1 MQHVFRSA
9 PLARLAPQRFCG
21 RSSADFTHVLMRL
34 ALWPC
39 LLAIFLILQ
48 SASLMAQAP
57 TASITGSVADSQGLG
72 VPSATVE
79 ATQTATGLTF
89 KGVTSNDGQYSIPSL
104 PIGDYSVTVQ
114 VNGFKTFHRTGIT
127 LEVAQRL
134 RLDIPLELGST
145 TDTVTVTAEIP
156 RVQTD
161 DSSLGSIVEQQRIT
175 DLPLNGRQP
184 FSLVNIVAGVQTTCL
199 SCNGFADSS
208 NQGFSRIRF
217 NGGPTL
223 GNQFFLDGTADTIPA
238 ITEISV
244 VPMADA
250 VQEFRVETNGL
261 KAEFGQTSGGVVN
274 LATKSG
280 TNELHGSLYEFLRN
294 DDLDARNAFATQ
306 RDKITGRIKPVLRY
320 NQFGG
325 TMGGPVR
332 IPKLYDGRNRTFF
345 FMGYEQWHYRS
356 SSVTRGTVA
365 TPLER
370 TGDFSQTRDS
380 TGHMIPI
387 YDPATTKANPAG
399 NGYVRGLFAGN
410 VVPATRIDSLSAN
423 VLKYM
428 PLPNA
433 TPDNLFTNVNNY
445 LSLPSSPIDQD
456 VIDTR
461 MDHRISDSD
470 SAFFRYTGTLN
481 VTKAN
486 GYGLGVSDPSARYDD
501 RNNFNAA
508 VGETH
513 IFSPALLNEFRVGVT
528 RQDLIFKSLGLNGNW
543 PQKLGYSSILP
554 QDVFPAVAIAGK
566 IGIGYQST
574 YSEGYRAQHLV
585 EFADSM
591 TWIHSAHQVKFG
603 LDHRFTRL
611 NWFAQ
616 TYPSGY
622 FSFDGGL
629 TNNPQVPA
637 GSGIGMATFL
647 LGQVSSGQQTVTPA
661 FALGSWSE
669 GWFIQDD
676 YKVNRRLTVNLGLR
690 YDMSAPPVERYNR
703 YSDFD
708 PGLKNTST
716 GLLGGLTYAGAT
728 RPSSFVNWDHNNF
741 GPHAGFAYLLTS
753 DARTVVRGGYSL
765 IYAPV
770 ESADMH
776 GNAPNSLGFSTSTP
790 FSTSGPYAAFQFSA
804 GPTVLLQ
811 PLGANGGP
819 NAFRGQSVN
828 FQDPVAPAPYVQQW
842 NLTIQRE
849 LIKDWTIG
857 ASYVGNHGVKLIGGN
872 YSMNQYD
879 PKYYAEYGLALQNQ
893 VANPFYGQIATGAL
907 SGKTVALSQTLRP
920 YPDYQGIT
928 TLAAHNADSIY
939 HSIQLSIEHRFS
951 KGLSMLASFTGGKLI
966 DDSTA
971 NDSGESG
978 DGSYRLGAFN
988 RRLDRAVDPSDIS
1001 RRMTLSGVW
1010 ELPFAKQSHGL
1021 YHALVYGWQTNG
1033 ILTMQTGTP
1042 LSVTGANNFTGL
1054 NYPDLIAD
1062 PTLSNRTVKEWFNV
1076 NAFAN
1081 PANFVVG
1088 NAPRTLPSTRG
1099 PSFAQLDF
1107 SVFRTFSF
1115 LERFKLEVRGEA
1127 FNLLN
1132 HVNLSNPNTGFSPNA
1147 QGVNT
1152 NSAFGTI
1159 TSSYAARQMQVGMHM
1174 TW

>member
-1 MQHVFRSA
+1 MLFAVQS
-9 PLARLAPQRFCG
+9 G
-21 RSSADFTHVLMRL
+21 G
-34 ALWPC
+34 
-39 LLAIFLILQ
+39 LLAQ
-48 SASLMAQAP
+48 SP
-57 TASITGSVADSQGLG
+57 DASITGSVTDGQGLG
-72 VPSATVE
+72 VPAATVE
-79 ATQTATGLTF
+79 AVQTATGLTF
-89 KGVTSNDGQYSIPSL
+89 KGVTSGEGVYSIPSL
-104 PIGDYSVTVQ
+104 PIGAYAINVQ
-114 VNGFKTFHRTGIT
+114 VTGFKTFHRTGIT
-127 LEVAQRL
+127 LEVSQRL
-134 RLDIPLELGST
+134 RLDIPLEIGST
-145 TDTVTVTAEIP
+145 TDTVTVTEEIP

-161 DSSLGSIVEQQRIT
+161 DSSLGSIVEQQRIA

-184 FSLVNIVAGVQTTCL
+184 FSLVNIVAGVQTTCV

-274 LATKSG
+274 LVTKSG
-280 TNELHGSLYEFLRN
+280 TNDLHGSLYEFLRN

-306 RDKITGRIKPVLRY
+306 RDKITGRIKPIVRY

-356 SSVTRGTVA
+356 SSVTRGTVPTA
-365 TPLER
+365 LER
-370 TGDFSQTRDS
+370 SGDFSNTLDS

-387 YDPATTKANPAG
+387 YDPATTAVNPNG
-399 NGYVRGLFAGN
+399 NGYVRSLFAGN
-410 VVPATRIDSLSAN
+410 AVPATRVDRLSAN
-423 VLKYM
+423 VLKFM

-433 TPDNLFTNVNNY
+433 TPDSALTNVNNF
-445 LSLPSSPIDQD
+445 LALPSSPIDQD
-456 VIDTR
+456 VLDTR
-461 MDHRISDSD
+461 LDHRFNDKD
-470 SAFFRYTGTLN
+470 SAFARYAGTWN
-481 VTKAN
+481 ITKAN
-486 GYGLGVSDPSARYDD
+486 GYGLGASDPSARYDHRD
-501 RNNFNAA
+501 NFNIAA
-508 VGETH
+508 GETH
-513 IFSPALLNEFRVGVT
+513 IISPSLLNEFRAGAT
-528 RQDLIFKSLGLNGNW
+528 RQNLILQSPGVGQNW

-574 YSEGYRAQHLV
+574 YSEGVRAQHLV
-585 EFADSM
+585 QFADSL
-591 TWIHSAHQVKFG
+591 TWVHSNHQVKFG
-603 LDHRFTRL
+603 LDHRITRL

-616 TYPSGY
+616 TYPSGQ
-622 FSFDGGL
+622 FTFDGGL

-637 GSGIGMATFL
+637 GTGIGMATFL
-647 LGQVSSGQQTVTPA
+647 LGQVSGGQQTVTPA

-669 GWFIQDD
+669 GWYVQDD
-676 YKVNRRLTVNLGLR
+676 FKVSRRLTVNLGLR

-708 PGLKNTST
+708 PAMKNSST
-716 GLLGGLTYAGAT
+716 GLLGGLEYAGAT
-728 RPSSFVNWDHNNF
+728 RPASFVNWDHNNF
-741 GPHAGFAYLLTS
+741 GPHAGFAYTLTS
-753 DARTVVRGGYSL
+753 DGRTVVRGGYSL

-776 GNAPNSLGFSTSTP
+776 GNAPNSLGFSSSTT
-790 FSTSGPYAAFQFSA
+790 FSSSGPYAAFQFSD
-804 GPTVLLQ
+804 GPTKLIQ
-811 PLGANGGP
+811 PLGAQGGP

-828 FQDPVAPAPYVQQW
+828 FQDPVAPVPYVQQW
-842 NLTIQRE
+842 NVTVQRE

-872 YSMNQYD
+872 YNINQYD
-879 PKYYAEYGLALQNQ
+879 PKYYAQYGLALQNQ
-893 VANPFYGQIATGAL
+893 VTNPFYGQISTGAL

-920 YPDYQGIT
+920 YPDYQGIST
-928 TLAAHNADSIY
+928 MAAHNADSIY
-939 HSIQLSIEHRFS
+939 HSVQLSLEHRFS
-951 KGLSMLASFTGGKLI
+951 QGLSLLASFTGGKLI

-1001 RRMTLSGVW
+1001 RRLTVSGVW
-1010 ELPFAKQSHGL
+1010 ELPFAKNAHGL
-1021 YHALVYGWQTNG
+1021 YHAVVHGWQMNG
-1033 ILTMQTGTP
+1033 ILTAQTGTP
-1042 LSVTGANNFTGL
+1042 LTVTGANNFTGL
-1054 NYPDLIAD
+1054 AYPDLIGD
-1062 PTLSNRTVKEWFNV
+1062 PTLSNPTVKQWFNV
-1076 NAFAN
+1076 KAFAN

-1099 PSFAQLDF
+1099 PSFTQVDMSL
-1107 SVFRTFSF
+1107 FRTFSF
-1115 LERFKLEVRGEA
+1115 LERFKLELRGEA

-1132 HVNLSNPNTGFSPNA
+1132 HVNLSNPNTSFSPNA
-1147 QGVNT
+1147 AGVNT
-1152 NSAFGTI
+1152 NSSFGTI
-1159 TSSYAARQMQVGMHM
+1159 TSSYAARQMQVGMHL